1 MDAAGVAGTGPEGS
15 ATLADVLRQAGR
27 TPPAAARPPPPRTVF
42 RAGEGSERGS
52 QRRREVVCDAEP
64 VRGVCRALAA
74 LAVEPPEVF
83 DIVVRLCGTALRDHP
98 ALAGAAAGREEGT
111 RPGSIDVLV
120 AGSAGAVPIRGVD
133 AAGVRAIRESMR
145 AGRPE
150 SEAPPKAPSE
160 GGRAGSEEGFVIR
173 APETADS
180 RGGTPAGEEARRH
193 GGAVLFFSEQSD
205 SIVLGLE
212 LAAGPDGEVETFLER
227 LRSLCLDPR
236 RALL

>member
-1 MDAAGVAGTGPEGS
+1 MDTAGLAGTGPEGS
-15 ATLADVLRQAGR
+15 ATLTDVLRQAGR

-42 RAGEGSERGS
+42 RAGEESDGGSHRL
-52 QRRREVVCDAEP
+52 EVVCDAEP

-98 ALAGAAAGREEGT
+98 GLAGAAADGEEGT

-120 AGSAGAVPIRGVD
+120 AGSAGTVPIRGVD
-133 AAGVRAIRESMR
+133 AAGVRSIRESMR

-150 SEAPPKAPSE
+150 SGAPPKVPSE
-160 GGRAGSEEGFVIR
+160 GGRAGSEGGVVIR
-173 APETADS
+173 APETPDS
-180 RGGTPAGEEARRH
+180 RSGTPAGEEARRH

-212 LAAGPDGEVETFLER
+212 LAAGPEGEAETFLER